1 MQHDKDAL
9 LAACRRIS
17 RDMEERPDIR
27 NAGLD
32 ALQRLVPIALRDTG
46 QSRVVGRFLLGLY
59 NGQGYPFDMTEF
71 RLLDGALFDDCL
83 AVLRMDYNPE
93 REVHEYLANGH
104 EVFARLRRCYG
115 GTR

>member
-17 RDMEERPDIR
+17 RDMDERPAIR
-27 NAGLD
+27 TAGLA
-32 ALQRLVPIALRDTG
+32 ALQRLLPIALNDTG
-46 QSRVVGRFLLGLY
+46 QSRVIARFLLGLY
-59 NGQGYPFDMTEF
+59 NGQGYPFDLTEF
-71 RLLDGALFDDCL
+71 RLLDGELFDDCL

-104 EVFARLRRCYG
+104 EVFAKLRRCHG
-115 GTR
+115 STR